1 MFHPFV
7 KIAARPLHDWNGVR
21 NMAEALSRRE
31 FAGVLATGSLLT
43 GTVAVAA
50 DPIQKV
56 DPPPAVPPANPIDL
70 YLDLVKQQYPHE
82 KLDELALD
90 EVRTDIRHHLGR
102 SKILSS
108 HPLLNSDEPGFV
120 FSAWRADQS
129 RA

>member
-1 MFHPFV
+1 
-7 KIAARPLHDWNGVR
+7 
-21 NMAEALSRRE
+21 MAEALSRRE

-50 DPIQKV
+50 DPKQKV
-56 DPPPAVPPANPIDL
+56 DPAPAVPPANPIDL

-108 HPLLNSDEPGFV
+108 HPLLNSDEPDFV

-129 RA
+129 RS